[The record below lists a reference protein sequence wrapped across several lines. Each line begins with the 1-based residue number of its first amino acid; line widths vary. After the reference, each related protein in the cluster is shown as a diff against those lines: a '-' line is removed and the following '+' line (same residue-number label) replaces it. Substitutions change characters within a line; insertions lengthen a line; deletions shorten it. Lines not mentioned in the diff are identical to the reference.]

1 LALTLNRTKVKK
13 EIMKILKFMV
23 FALFVGATAMTTT
36 AQTEAELYK
45 LGMKYKKD
53 VDNVKL
59 LQVFKKLVEMKPE
72 NADYLAHM
80 SFGYS
85 KVGANLSDEK
95 LQLKYYAKAK
105 EVATKAMKND
115 PKSAYAHYS
124 FALALARENE
134 NAGSKQ
140 KIANA
145 KEIKKECE
153 ISMKLDPTIA
163 GNYHIMAR
171 WHRTF
176 AGFSKMENALVN
188 TLFGGKPEGGTYKDA
203 LAMFQKAIELE
214 PWYMLHVYELAV
226 TYKEMKQ
233 NDLALK
239 YVEKAMKLSQSYEDA
254 KLCYKQ
260 CEELKAEL
268 K

>member
-1 LALTLNRTKVKK
+1 
-13 EIMKILKFMV
+13 M
-23 FALFVGATAMTTT
+23 FAFFLGATAMTTT
-36 AQTEAELYK
+36 AQSEAELYK

-85 KVGANLSDEK
+85 KVGANLADEK

-105 EVATKAMKND
+105 EVGAKAKKID
-115 PKSAYAHYS
+115 DKSAFAHYS
-124 FALALARENE
+124 YALALARENE
-134 NAGSKQ
+134 NAATKV
-140 KIANA
+140 KIENA

-153 ISMKLDPTIA
+153 ISMKLDPSIA

-176 AGFSKMENALVN
+176 AGLSNMKSAMIN
-188 TLFGGKPEGGTYKDA
+188 TFYGGTPEGGTYKDA
-203 LAMFQKAIELE
+203 LEMFQKAIELE

-226 TYKEMKQ
+226 TYQEMKQ
-233 NDLALK
+233 NDLAKK
-239 YVEKAMKLSQSYEDA
+239 YVEKAMELSQSYEDA
-254 KLCYKQ
+254 KICYKK
-260 CEELKAEL
+260 CETLLAEL